1 MDCTAAPQVIEHV
14 KENLNFTPF
23 DTRWVPQSARF
34 VVLGQMPRAT
44 GVIRVCSLN
53 QGKCEKLAETEQP
66 KGFKCGT
73 FGASAIEDR
82 HLATGDY
89 VGNVSVWDLEHLKK
103 PIWNVKGHDL
113 IVNAIDGAGG
123 LGIGN
128 GAPELV
134 TGSRDGCVRVWDTR
148 MEDPVLSLEPVEGET
163 PADCWTVAF
172 GNSYNDSERCIAA
185 GYDNGDIKIFDL
197 RTNTLRWDTNVRNG
211 VCHLAFDRKDIRMNK
226 LGVSTLESTL
236 VVYDLRTY
244 HPTEGYA
251 GRKEKVTK
259 STLWGAHFLPQNRE
273 VFASCG
279 GNGTITLF
287 KYSYPE
293 ERSIKDKE
301 GIDRGVAGTVE
312 MLNQKELSTQPVI
325 SFDWHQNKTG
335 LCVFAC
341 LDQTVRVAICTKLHL
356 Y

>member
-1 MDCTAAPQVIEHV
+1 MDCTSAPQVIEHV

-23 DTRWVPQSARF
+23 ETRWVPQSSRF

-44 GVIRVCSLN
+44 GAIRVCQLSK
-53 QGKCEKLAETEQP
+53 GKCEKLVEVEKP

-89 VGNVSVWDLEHLKK
+89 VGNVNIWDLERLDK
-103 PIWNVKGHDL
+103 PIWSVKGHDQ
-113 IVNAIDGAGG
+113 IVNAIDGCGG
-123 LGIGN
+123 LGIGH
-128 GAPELV
+128 GAPELL
-134 TGSRDGCVRVWDTR
+134 TGSRDGTVRLWDSR
-148 MEDPVLSLEPVEGET
+148 QQDPVLSLEPVEGET
-163 PADCWTVAF
+163 PADCWSVAF
-172 GNSYNDSERCIAA
+172 GNAYNDAERVIAA
-185 GYDNGDIKIFDL
+185 GYDNGDIKLFAL
-197 RTNTLRWDTNVRNG
+197 RTMTLRWDTNVRNG
-211 VCHLAFDRKDIRMNK
+211 VCHLAFDRKDIRANK

-236 VVYDLRTY
+236 IVYDLRTY

-259 STLWGAHFLPQNRE
+259 STLWGCHYLPQNRE

-279 GNGTITLF
+279 GNGSVTMF

-293 ERSIKDKE
+293 ERVMKDKD
-301 GIDRGVAGTVE
+301 GIERGVAGTVE
-312 MLNQKELSTQPVI
+312 MLNQKELSTQPMI
-325 SFDWHQNKTG
+325 SFDWHMNKTG
-335 LCVFAC
+335 LAVFAC
-341 LDQTVRVAICTKLHL
+341 LDQTCRVAICTKLHL

>member
-1 MDCTAAPQVIEHV
+1 V
-14 KENLNFTPF
+14 
-23 DTRWVPQSARF
+23 
-34 VVLGQMPRAT
+34 
-44 GVIRVCSLN
+44 
-53 QGKCEKLAETEQP
+53 
-66 KGFKCGT
+66 
-73 FGASAIEDR
+73 
-82 HLATGDY
+82 
-89 VGNVSVWDLEHLKK
+89 
-103 PIWNVKGHDL
+103 
-113 IVNAIDGAGG
+113 
-123 LGIGN
+123 
-128 GAPELV
+128 
-134 TGSRDGCVRVWDTR
+134 
-148 MEDPVLSLEPVEGET
+148 SLEPVDGET

-197 RTNTLRWDTNVRNG
+197 RTMTLRWDTNVRNG
-211 VCHLAFDRKDIRMNK
+211 VCHLQFDRKDIRANK

-312 MLNQKELSTQPVI
+312 MLNQKELSSQPVI
-325 SFDWHQNKTG
+325 SFDWHMNKTG

-341 LDQTVRVAICTKLHL
+341 LDQTCRVAICTKLHL

>member
-1 MDCTAAPQVIEHV
+1 MDCTAAPHVIEHL
-14 KENLNFTPF
+14 KEPLNFTPF

-34 VVLGQMPRAT
+34 VVLGQYPRAT
-44 GVIRVCSLN
+44 GCIRVCQLN
-53 QGKCEKLAETEQP
+53 KGKCEKLAETEQP

-73 FGASAIEDR
+73 FGASSIEDR

-89 VGNVSVWDLEHLKK
+89 VGGLAIWDLENMKK
-103 PIWNVKGHDL
+103 PIWSVKGHDL
-113 IVNAIDGAGG
+113 IVNAIDGCGG
-123 LGIGN
+123 LGVGS

-134 TGSRDGCVRVWDTR
+134 TGSRDGTVRVWDPRT
-148 MEDPVLSLEPVEGET
+148 EDPVLSLEPVEGET

-172 GNSYNDSERCIAA
+172 GNSYNDAERCIAA
-185 GYDNGDIKIFDL
+185 GYDNGDVKIFDL

-211 VCHLAFDRKDIRMNK
+211 VCHLQFDRKDIRMNK

-244 HPTEGYA
+244 HPTEGFA

-301 GIDRGVAGTVE
+301 GIERGVAGTVE

-325 SFDWHQNKTG
+325 SFDWHMNKTG

-341 LDQTVRVAICTKLHL
+341 LDQTCRVAICTKLHL